1 MHFAVPGVHPQNVG
15 PLPDPPSLLHHHFLR
30 KAFHGKPEFLH
41 QALVGFSLF
50 DQIQI
55 LALKVFNQR
64 KVRHGLIVGF
74 DPRTGGVSIPASL
87 QALKRRSPATIIYL
101 PFRGVTTIGSRSPFS
116 MIDWA
121 SSSKAFG
128 SNSFPFLD
136 QDLQPQL
143 PNRVSSSTSKSAGQI
158 QSL

>member
-1 MHFAVPGVHPQNVG
+1 MPFVFEYFCREKTE
-15 PLPDPPSLLHHHFLR
+15 DKTEKSD
-30 KAFHGKPEFLH
+30 
-41 QALVGFSLF
+41 LV
-50 DQIQI
+50 
-55 LALKVFNQR
+55 R
-64 KVRHGLIVGF
+64 
-74 DPRTGGVSIPASL
+74 ASP
-87 QALKRRSPATIIYL
+87 KIIYL

-116 MIDWA
+116 RMDWA

-143 PNRVSSSTSKSAGQI
+143 PNRMSSSTSKSAGHI